1 MIRRRDTTSSPAN
14 LHPRKYSP
22 RRQPAEG
29 EPTRSHDGVNGS
41 RILATGGSWK
51 LTTLPSSGSSVAA
64 MGMRPRSLWC
74 CRLEGDDPSSTCRAS
89 RPPPG
94 PWSGW
99 SRAGRRPP
107 RPRHHTVA
115 LGNVEVR
122 DGTAHRLPVGDAS
135 VDLMDRQGAPP
146 GRRGAGAAVYSR
158 RTTRRPAGHPL
169 AVRAPRGPGGGR
181 PDRVPAGS
189 PSRSSRRTPASR
201 STTRSTCGAGDSDQN
216 PPTLTRGSCMPSG
229 SPVQSNVP
237 APCRAACTWAG
248 VAAGCVD
255 LYSAAAPATCG
266 LAIDVPEIER

>member
-135 VDLMDRQGAPP
+135 VDLMDRQGRHPVDVWCWC
-146 GRRGAGAAVYSR
+146 GRVFPAYDAEARWTSAGGSSTA
-158 RTTRRPAGHPL
+158 RTWR
-169 AVRAPRGPGGGR
+169 
-181 PDRVPAGS
+181 
-189 PSRSSRRTPASR
+189 RSSGSSSGWIAEQVLASHPGVEVDDAVNLR
-201 STTRSTCGAGDSDQN
+201 S
-216 PPTLTRGSCMPSG
+216 RGF
-229 SPVQSNVP
+229 
-237 APCRAACTWAG
+237 
-248 VAAGCVD
+248 
-255 LYSAAAPATCG
+255 
-266 LAIDVPEIER
+266 